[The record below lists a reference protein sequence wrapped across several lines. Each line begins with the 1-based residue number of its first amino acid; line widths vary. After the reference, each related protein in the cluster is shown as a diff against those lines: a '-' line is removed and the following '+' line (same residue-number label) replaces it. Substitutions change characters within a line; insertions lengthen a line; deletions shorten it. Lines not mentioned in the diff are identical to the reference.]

1 MIKNESRIIRR
12 CIQHLMSAVDAFYFY
27 DTGSTDNTIEVV
39 KDVCA
44 ELGLTYGIGGS
55 PFVNFG
61 VSRTA
66 SCRGCV
72 DYVVSLSGESGSGWD
87 LGKTYALAVDA
98 DMNLVPGAAW
108 PVIKEGLTKNGY
120 SLIQKNSTIEYYNMR
135 LLRLDGGWTC
145 IGATHEYWSGEG
157 TDKLL
162 KEVLYID
169 DRGDGGCKADKFTR
183 DERLLREE
191 LEAEP
196 SNARAHFYL
205 AQTLKCLGRKQEA
218 IPLYKKRVALGGW
231 WEEVWYSHYM
241 IAELWR
247 DLGRV
252 DKMESWVQRGYAHY
266 PKRAEAIYMAL
277 CAALDRR
284 DYGSAQRWWLLGKD
298 IPYPAGDSLFIEGA
312 PYNGGFAFQGT
323 ILHYYLYKDDAVVRS
338 RGSDLVISYI
348 NHWSATAGLKN
359 SMDNLLFYVE
369 PLRAERSVF
378 LFADVGIAVVPH
390 QQAVVPHQQAFTPGN
405 SSILRLDDGGYL
417 MNLRM
422 VDYRYVDGAYVWADG
437 KTVNTR
443 NYLVRL
449 DSELRPKGKPVE
461 IAMGYKE
468 GIADGNGKGMHYRD
482 ARINGVEDVRLYRR
496 GDGRVGMYGCSSNL
510 GEGGAIQM
518 CTGILNES
526 GQAPR
531 YTDVAPIASP
541 QGRSCEKNWCF
552 WGECGA
558 YVYQWSPYTLY
569 SADTGALLLKKDMP
583 SFFADWRG
591 SSRVVGHEGKWYVLL
606 HRVIMRD
613 GRRVYIHML
622 VELDRHTLAPKSYS
636 APFCFESLGV
646 EYCIGMDLRTGSIGA
661 EAWFVYTKN
670 DRDLTLGR
678 VAWSEFRWIAV

>member
-1 MIKNESRIIRR
+1 MSTKVVALLMIKNESQIIRR
-12 CIQHLMSAVDAFYFY
+12 CITHLMSAVDAFYFY
-27 DTGSTDNTIEVV
+27 DTGSTDNTIEVIQEA
-39 KDVCA
+39 CR
-44 ELGLTYGIGGS
+44 ELGLTYGVGGS
-55 PFVNFG
+55 PFINFG

-66 SCRGCV
+66 SFRGCV
-72 DYVVSLSGESGSGWD
+72 EYISELGWD
-87 LGKTYALAVDA
+87 MGKTYALAVDA

-108 PVIKEGLTKNGY
+108 ATVKDGLTKNGY

-135 LLRLDGGWTC
+135 LMRLNTPWTC
-145 IGATHEYWSGEG
+145 VGATHEYWSGED
-157 TDKLL
+157 TEKLP
-162 KEVLYID
+162 KEVIYID

-196 SNARAHFYL
+196 TNARAHFYL

-218 IPLYKKRVALGGW
+218 IPLYKKRIALGGW

-252 DKMESWVQRGYAHY
+252 DKMEAWVQRGYKQY

-338 RGSDLVISYI
+338 RGADLVISYI
-348 NHWSATAGLKN
+348 NRWSVTAGLKN
-359 SMDNLLFYVE
+359 SMENLLFYVE

-378 LFADVGIAVVPH
+378 LFADVASAVVPH
-390 QQAVVPHQQAFTPGN
+390 QQPFTPGN
-405 SSILRLDDGGYL
+405 SSILRMEDGSYL

-443 NYLVRL
+443 NYLVKL
-449 DSELRPKGKPVE
+449 DAELRPKGAPVE
-461 IAMGYKE
+461 IAMRWAE
-468 GIADGNGKGMHYRD
+468 GVHYRD

-496 GDGRVGMYGCSSNL
+496 GDGRVGMYGCTANL

-518 CTGILNES
+518 CS
-526 GQAPR
+526 GVLDELAEAPKKECA
-531 YTDVAPIASP
+531 YVNVSPLTSP

-558 YVYQWSPYTLY
+558 YIYEWSPYTLY
-569 SADTGALLLKKDMP
+569 SADTGALLLKKNMP

-646 EYCIGMDLRTGSIGA
+646 EYCIGMDLRAGSLGA

-678 VAWSEFRWIAV
+678 VAWNEFRWTAV

>member
-1 MIKNESRIIRR
+1 MSIKIVALLMIKNESRIIRR

-27 DTGSTDNTIEVV
+27 DTGSTDNTIEVIQET
-39 KDVCA
+39 CR
-44 ELGLTYGIGGS
+44 ELGLTYGVGGS

-66 SCRGCV
+66 SFRGCV
-72 DYVVSLSGESGSGWD
+72 DYINGLGWD
-87 LGKTYALAVDA
+87 LVRTYALAVDA

-108 PVIKEGLTKNGY
+108 PVVKEGLTKNGY

-135 LLRLDGGWTC
+135 LMRLNTPWTC
-145 IGATHEYWSGEG
+145 VGATHEYWSGED
-157 TDKLL
+157 TEKLP
-162 KEVLYID
+162 KEAVYID
-169 DRGDGGCKADKFTR
+169 DRGDGGCKADKFER

-196 SNARAHFYL
+196 TNARAHFYL

-218 IPLYKKRVALGGW
+218 IPLYKKRIALGGW

-252 DKMESWVQRGYAHY
+252 DKMEAWVQRGYKQY

-323 ILHYYLYKDDAVVRS
+323 ILHYYLYKDDAALRC
-338 RGSDLVISYI
+338 RGSDLVISYV
-348 NHWSATAGLKN
+348 NRWSASAGLKN
-359 SMDNLLFYVE
+359 SMENLLFYVE
-369 PLRAERSVF
+369 PLHAERSVF
-378 LFADVGIAVVPH
+378 LFSDINKY
-390 QQAVVPHQQAFTPGN
+390 TPGN
-405 SSILRLDDGGYL
+405 SSILRMDDGSYL

-443 NYLVRL
+443 NYLVKL
-449 DSELRPKGKPVE
+449 DAQLRPKGAPVE
-461 IAMGYKE
+461 IGMRYAE
-468 GIADGNGKGMHYRD
+468 GVHYRD

-496 GDGRVGMYGCSSNL
+496 GDGRVGMYGCTANL

-518 CTGILNES
+518 CSGVLDES
-526 GQAPR
+526 GQAST
-531 YTDVAPIASP
+531 YTAVAPLASP

-558 YVYQWSPYTLY
+558 YIYEWSPYTLY
-569 SADTGALLLKKDMP
+569 SADTGALLLKKNMP

-606 HRVIMRD
+606 HRVVLRA

-646 EYCIGMDLRTGSIGA
+646 EYCIGLDLRQGSLGA

-678 VAWSEFRWIAV
+678 VAWSEFRWITL

>member
-1 MIKNESRIIRR
+1 MSTKVVALLMIKNESQIICR
-12 CIQHLMSAVDAFYFY
+12 CITHLMSAVDALYFY

-39 KDVCA
+39 KETCT
-44 ELGLTYGIGGS
+44 ELGLTYGVGDS

-66 SCRGCV
+66 SFHGCV
-72 DYVVSLSGESGSGWD
+72 EYISELGWD
-87 LGKTYALAVDA
+87 LSKTYALAVDA

-108 PVIKEGLTKNGY
+108 PVVKETLTKNGY
-120 SLIQKNSTIEYYNMR
+120 SLIQKKRTIEYYNMR
-135 LLRLDGGWTC
+135 LMRLNTPWTC
-145 IGATHEYWSGEG
+145 VGATHEYWSGED
-157 TDKLL
+157 TEKLP
-162 KEVLYID
+162 KEALYID
-169 DRGDGGCKADKFTR
+169 DRGDGGCKADKFQR

-196 SNARAHFYL
+196 TNARAHFYL

-218 IPLYKKRVALGGW
+218 IPLYKKRIALGGW

-252 DKMESWVQRGYAHY
+252 DKMEAWVQRGYKQY

-277 CAALDRR
+277 CSALDRR

-338 RGSDLVISYI
+338 RGSDLVISYV
-348 NHWSATAGLKN
+348 NRWSASAGLKN
-359 SMDNLLFYVE
+359 SMENLLFYVE

-378 LFADVGIAVVPH
+378 LFSDIDKY
-390 QQAVVPHQQAFTPGN
+390 TPGN
-405 SSILRLDDGGYL
+405 SSILRMDDGGYL

-422 VDYRYVDGAYVWADG
+422 ADYRYMDGAYVWADG
-437 KTVNTR
+437 NTVNTR

-449 DSELRPKGKPVE
+449 DSELRPKEVPVE
-461 IAMGYKE
+461 IGMRYAE
-468 GIADGNGKGMHYRD
+468 GVHYRD

-496 GDGRVGMYGCSSNL
+496 GDGRVGMYGCTANL

-518 CTGILNES
+518 CSGVLEES
-526 GQAPR
+526 GQAST
-531 YTDVAPIASP
+531 YTAVAPLASP

-558 YVYQWSPYTLY
+558 YIYEWFPYTLY
-569 SADTGALLLKKDMP
+569 SADTGALLLKKNMP

-591 SSRVVGHEGKWYVLL
+591 SSRVVGHQGGWYVLL
-606 HRVIMRD
+606 HRVVLRA

-646 EYCIGMDLRTGSIGA
+646 EYCIGLDLRQGSLGA
-661 EAWFVYTKN
+661 KAWFVYTKN